1 MVALVCVEAYKEC
14 VAMFAYRF
22 YRKRQAFFGKIDH
35 DFPFRRGRC
44 PACVFKRRDRRD
56 RLGQVVRSKRFR
68 VFLRWR

>member
-35 DFPFRRGRC
+35 DFSF
-44 PACVFKRRDRRD
+44 PAGALP
-56 RLGQVVRSKRFR
+56 RLCF
-68 VFLRWR
+68 